1 MARKKRSKSRKQ
13 STLNKIET
21 KVYNILKTLGVTFKT
36 QASVDRYN
44 VDFLI
49 EDKYIIEC
57 FGDFWHCN
65 PQKYGPDF
73 FNRGKKKTAQ
83 EIWQRDNCRK
93 ETFEKMG
100 YKFLNL
106 WESDLNGNIKIVR
119 NKIKK
124 LLQRGT

>member
-1 MARKKRSKSRKQ
+1 MARKKRFKSRKQ

-21 KVYNILKTLGVTFKT
+21 KVYNILKSLGVSFKVQT
-36 QASVDRYN
+36 SVDRYN
-44 VDFLI
+44 VDFLV

-65 PQKYGPDF
+65 PQKYKPDF
-73 FNRGKKKTAQ
+73 FNRGKKKTAE

-93 ETFEKMG
+93 NTFEQLG

-106 WESDLNGNIKIVR
+106 WESELGGSCKSARKKIR
-119 NKIKK
+119 W
-124 LLQRGT
+124 LLEGE